1 MMWIV
6 ILALR
11 RPYTFTCVSVLILIF
26 GVFSILRMAVD
37 IFPVINLP
45 VATVVWYYTGMG
57 PEEMERR
64 ITTSTERFYSSVVN
78 DIEHI
83 ESSSFNGVAVIK
95 IYFQPGADVASGVA
109 QITAASQSF
118 LKQLPTGA
126 TPPTIQRFNATD
138 APIMYLAISGKS
150 MPEDVL
156 NDIGNNFVRTPLATL
171 RGAAIGPSLGGK
183 PRNVMVDIDLKALYA
198 AGLSPS
204 DVSAALG
211 GQNVILPSGTVKM
224 GGREYNVRLNASPDS
239 VSDLNN
245 IPLKQVNGTTVYMRD
260 VAQVRQGPGVQ
271 VNIVRLNGRRGL
283 VIPIF
288 KTGGASTL
296 SVIAAVEGMLPQL
309 LTTLPEEMSLKP
321 LADQS
326 IFVKGAIR
334 GVITE
339 ALIAACLTALMIL
352 LFLGSWRSTLIVA
365 TSIPLAVLTSIIC
378 LYALGQTLNQMT
390 LGGLALAVGI
400 LVDDA
405 TVEIENINRNIHMG
419 KEVLQAIVDAASQ
432 TATPTF
438 VASLSISIV
447 FIPIF
452 LLAGPAAA
460 LFRPLALAVVFAV
473 LASYLLSRTI
483 VPTMARYLLAHE
495 AHVLAEIRAR
505 IGHTL
510 HESDTV
516 DALEGASWFKQIHL
530 TFDSGFERFR
540 LAYLAFLAWT
550 TSNRRAVLI
559 GAGVFVV
566 GSFLLIPLI
575 GEDFFPRVDG
585 GQFQIHVRAPTGTQ
599 VEETESL
606 TRDVENA
613 VREVIPADEVDLVFS
628 NIGLLNNSST
638 WLATVASATV
648 GPQDADILVTLNEH
662 HHSTWDYVRRL
673 RARLPKEFPGVSFS
687 FEPAD
692 LVSHVLNLGLPSRID
707 VQVQGQKKAENYQV
721 ARALAAQIAKVPGA
735 VDVRVQQAMDYPE
748 MFFTVDRDRASEL
761 GLQEKDV
768 ANQLTISLSSSGQT
782 SPNYWLDP
790 RNGINYSVQVM
801 TPQYKVS
808 NMEDLATTPVA
819 AAGQSTPQLFGNLA
833 SGNRQ
838 LAMAVVNHYNIMPVM
853 DVMASNDQRDLGGVA
868 RDIDKIVEKAR
879 PTLPRGSQIVVRGQV
894 QSMRSSFTGIG
905 VGIIGAVVLAYIL
918 MVVNFQSWASPFVIV
933 LGLPGALAG
942 IIWMLYATNTTFN
955 VPSLMGAIMAVG
967 VATSNSIL
975 LVVFAEEQRDNGRD
989 AHQAI
994 LDAGYTRLR
1003 PVCMTALAMIIGM
1016 LPMALGLGDGGEQNA
1031 PLGRAVIG
1039 GLLAATFFT
1048 LLVVPV
1054 LYTIVRAGPAPQEID
1069 IPAVSVS

>member
-11 RPYTFTCVSVLILIF
+11 RPYTFVCVSLLVFIF
-26 GVFSILRMAVD
+26 GVFSILHMAID

-45 VATVVWYYTGMG
+45 VATVVWYYNGMS
-57 PEEMERR
+57 PEEIERR
-64 ITTSTERFYSSVVN
+64 IVTSTERFYSSVVN

-83 ESSSFNGVAVIK
+83 ESSSYNGLAVIK

-109 QITAASQSF
+109 EITAASQAF
-118 LKQLPTGA
+118 LKALPTGA
-126 TPPTIQRFNATD
+126 TPPTIVRFNATD
-138 APIMYLAISGKS
+138 APIMFLAVSGKT

-156 NDIGNNFVRTPLATL
+156 NDIGNSFVRTPLATL
-171 RGAAIGPSLGGK
+171 RGTAIGPSVGGK

-204 DVSAALG
+204 DVSNALNA
-211 GQNVILPSGTVKM
+211 QNVVLPSGTVKM

-239 VSDLNN
+239 VSDLNDMP
-245 IPLKQVNGTTVYMRD
+245 IKQVNGTTVYMRD

-288 KTGGASTL
+288 KTGAASTL
-296 SVIAAVEGMLPQL
+296 SVIAAVKDMLPQL
-309 LTTLPEEMSLKP
+309 LTTLPQEMSLKP

-326 IFVKGAIR
+326 LFVRAAIQ
-334 GVITE
+334 GVVTE
-339 ALIAACLTALMIL
+339 AVIAACLTALMIL

-452 LLAGPAAA
+452 LLTGPAAA

-473 LASYLLSRTI
+473 LASYLWSRTI

-495 AHVLAEIRAR
+495 AHALAVIRAR
-505 IGHTL
+505 LGHTL
-510 HESDTV
+510 HESE
-516 DALEGASWFKQIHL
+516 AAEAMEGGSWFKQIHL
-530 TFDSGFERFR
+530 TFDGAFERFR
-540 LAYLAFLAWT
+540 LMYLDFLAWT
-550 TSNRRAVLI
+550 IVNRRVVIA
-559 GAGVFVV
+559 GASVFVL
-566 GSFLLIPLI
+566 GTFLLVPLI

-585 GQFQIHVRAPTGTQ
+585 GQFEVHVRAPTGTQ

-606 TRDVENA
+606 VNEVEHA
-613 VREVIPADEVDLVFS
+613 IRAVIPDKEVDLIFS
-628 NIGLLNNSST
+628 NIGLLNTSST
-638 WLATVASATV
+638 WLATSSSATV
-648 GPQDADILVTLNEH
+648 GPQDADILVTLNEGH
-662 HHSTWDYVRRL
+662 HPTWGYVRQL
-673 RARLPKEFPGVSFS
+673 RARLPHEFPGVSFS
-687 FEPAD
+687 FQPAD
-692 LVSHVLNLGLPSRID
+692 MVSHVLNLGLPSRIN
-707 VQVQGQKKAENYQV
+707 VQVQGQKKVENYEV
-721 ARALAAQIAKVPGA
+721 AKRLATQIAKVPGA
-735 VDVRVQQAMDYPE
+735 VDVRVQQVMDYPE
-748 MFFTVDRDRASEL
+748 VFYTVDRDRASEL
-761 GLQEKDV
+761 GLQERDV
-768 ANQLTISLSSSGQT
+768 ADQLTISLSSSGQT
-782 SPNYWLDP
+782 APNYWLDP
-790 RNGINYSVQVM
+790 RNGISYSVQVM

-819 AAGQSTPQLFGNLA
+819 AGGQSVPQLFGNLA
-833 SGNRQ
+833 SSKRQ
-838 LAMAVVNHYNIMPVM
+838 LAMAVVNHYNVMPVM
-853 DVMASNDQRDLGGVA
+853 DVYATNDQRDLGGVA
-868 RDIDKIVEKAR
+868 RDIDKIVDEVR

-905 VGIIGAVVLAYIL
+905 IGILGAVVLAYIL
-918 MVVNFQSWASPFVIV
+918 MVVNFQSWASPLVIV

-942 IIWMLYATNTTFN
+942 IIWMLYATHTTFN

-975 LVVFAEEQRDNGRD
+975 LVVFAEEQRENGRT

-1016 LPMALGLGDGGEQNA
+1016 VPMALGLGDGGEQNA

-1054 LYTIVRAGPAPQEID
+1054 LYTIIRKGPVLQQIE
-1069 IPAVSVS
+1069 IPAVSN